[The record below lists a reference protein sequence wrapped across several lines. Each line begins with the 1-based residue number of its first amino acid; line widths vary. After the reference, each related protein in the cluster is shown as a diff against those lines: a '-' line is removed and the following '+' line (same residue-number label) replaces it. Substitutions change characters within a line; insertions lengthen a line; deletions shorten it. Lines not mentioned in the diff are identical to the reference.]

1 MEKLLL
7 IIVIFILGIYVTSQ
21 YSSKS
26 IKHFIREPFM
36 MSNKCPNIL
45 VKKGNKIYLK
55 MSGKAEIPGVNPIV
69 FNNLNEYIEFLKW
82 QRSQN
87 MNCPVLYLEHSYNTQ
102 GDEVYK
108 MRPDILNPQGGL
120 NSYIPDKG
128 HKKVHGHGVNDF
140 KFNKKRKDFSRSSV
154 GKSLLIDATRNDP
167 PYNKNQ
173 YPGFDQQ
180 NQYIGLE
187 VPLDKMFHSQER
199 LSKSDNPMDTN
210 WGGAKFSE
218 ESVKSGAYK
227 DDNVSIWVD

>member
-7 IIVIFILGIYVTSQ
+7 IIVVFILGIYVTSR

-26 IKHFIREPFM
+26 ITQYVNEPFTM
-36 MSNKCPNIL
+36 PNKCPNIL

-55 MSGKAEIPGVNPIV
+55 VSGKAEIPGVNPIV
-69 FNNLNEYIEFLKW
+69 FNNLEEYVEFLNW

-87 MNCPVLYLEHSYNTQ
+87 INCPVLFLEHSYNAQ

-108 MRPDILNPQGGL
+108 MRPDILNPDGGL
-120 NSYIPDKG
+120 NAYTPDKG
-128 HKKVHGHGVNDF
+128 HRAVHGYGQNDL
-140 KFNKKRKDFSRSSV
+140 KFNKRRSEFERSQES
-154 GKSLLIDATRNDP
+154 KSLLIDASRNDP

-173 YPGFDQQ
+173 YPGFDPQ
-180 NQYIGLE
+180 NQYIGIE

-199 LSKSDNPMDTN
+199 LEKSDNPMDTN
-210 WGGAKFSE
+210 WGGAKFSQ

>member
-1 MEKLLL
+1 MKKLLL
-7 IIVIFILGIYVTSQ
+7 IIMVFLLGLYVTSN

-26 IKHFIREPFM
+26 IEMFM
-36 MSNKCPNIL
+36 NNDNNQCANIL

-55 MSGKAEIPGVNPIV
+55 MSGKAEIPGVNPMV
-69 FNNLNEYIEFLKW
+69 FDNLNQYVEFLQW

-87 MNCPVLYLEHSYNTQ
+87 IKCPVLYLEHSYNAQ

-108 MRPDILNPQGGL
+108 MRPDMFNSEGGL
-120 NSYIPDKG
+120 NSYTPDKYD
-128 HKKVHGHGVNDF
+128 NRANF
-140 KFNKKRKDFSRSSV
+140 KHNTERTSFERVV
-154 GKSLLIDATRNDP
+154 GDKSLLLDASRNDP

-173 YPGFDQQ
+173 YPGFDPQ

-199 LSKSDNPMDTN
+199 LPKSDNPMDTN

-218 ESVKSGAYK
+218 KSVKSGAYK